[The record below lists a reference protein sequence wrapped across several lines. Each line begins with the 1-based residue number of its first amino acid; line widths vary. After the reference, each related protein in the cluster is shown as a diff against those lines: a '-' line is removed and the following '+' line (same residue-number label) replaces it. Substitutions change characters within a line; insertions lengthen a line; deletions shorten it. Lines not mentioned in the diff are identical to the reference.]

1 MLQTFTMTLHFCD
14 DPLTTPHSFLTHSRE
29 ALQKCSWWWLH
40 ISGLRAWF
48 CPWIPSMS
56 AQLQGK
62 LILSFKS
69 RNSLQVLCGY
79 FQTTSLEIVSCSC
92 FTPANRKMHSDT
104 WFALCRESSSS
115 SQMALRLLLG
125 LIHARQFRR
134 IGDHNVIHFTLS
146 GAQIWCGKCNW
157 IS

>member
-1 MLQTFTMTLHFCD
+1 MTLRLCE
-14 DPLTTPHSFLTHSRE
+14 DPLTTPQSFLTHSRE
-29 ALQKCSWWWLH
+29 ALQKCSWWWFH

-56 AQLQGK
+56 VQLQGE

-69 RNSLQVLCGY
+69 WSSLQVHCGY
-79 FQTTSLEIVSCSC
+79 FQTTSIETVSYSC
-92 FTPANRKMHSDT
+92 FTPTNRKMHSDT
-104 WFALCRESSSS
+104 WFALWREISSS

-125 LIHARQFRR
+125 LIHARQFIR
-134 IGDHNVIHFTLS
+134 IGDHNITHFTVS
-146 GAQIWCGKCNW
+146 GVKIWCEKCNW